1 MLLNLPRRPQ
11 REAEKVAA
19 LPAALDSYKASIA
32 IRDRLVGVVLGGQDN
47 NILTQ
52 VGFVVLIGLAA
63 KNAILIVAPSSPS
76 RWKSAARIDGATMI
90 DLTGPP
96 AEPTAQKAKRIA
108 PPPWRS
114 PLPYRKR

>member
-1 MLLNLPRRPQ
+1 MFLVLAAQYESLTLPLAVILIVPMCL
-11 REAEKVAA
+11 V
-19 LPAALDSYKASIA
+19 ASI
-32 IRDRLVGVVLGGQDN
+32 VGVVLRGQDN